1 MLDVLHYLLD
11 SDMTSAS
18 STHAKTRD
26 AVRVAVFNN
35 MYGQKYQYAVSEGSE
50 GSSGMDYDDE
60 DAFHMP
66 NVSNETKPYMPPT
79 PFDPDAANPF
89 GGALREM
96 PLG

>member
-11 SDMTSAS
+11 SDMTSPS

-26 AVRVAVFNN
+26 AIRSAMFSG
-35 MYGQKYQYAVSEGSE
+35 MYGQKYNYAVSDNSD
-50 GSSGMDYDDE
+50 SSGGFDYDDE
-60 DAFHMP
+60 DFFRMP